1 MPRRRLSSDPARWRR
16 RAVKLLLT
24 YLLLAL
30 TLLSTR
36 SLTRD
41 VRPALLAAR
50 TQEKQLTQER
60 DQREL
65 HVQTLL
71 ADTRV
76 RQWAL
81 QNGMV
86 LTAEAPKTS
95 RDLGTQAVPPL
106 PQAPSEPLKVK
117 IQWN

>member
-1 MPRRRLSSDPARWRR
+1 
-16 RAVKLLLT
+16 
-24 YLLLAL
+24 
-30 TLLSTR
+30 
-36 SLTRD
+36 
-41 VRPALLAAR
+41 
-50 TQEKQLTQER
+50 
-60 DQREL
+60 
-65 HVQTLL
+65 
-71 ADTRV
+71 V